1 MLGEAGPCTL
11 GVISWPSNCSQDDA
25 VHLWKAACVRE
36 CHGSWAAQGPD
47 MYSGP
52 EKPARCPWT
61 GGAHSLRFT
70 LAFLL
75 WDLVPT
81 TSYSVPLFSYTSSFP
96 SIPPHQSPKS
106 IHHHILTSICCLP
119 GISWLVI
126 VFLLGLYSQKVC
138 CLMFYTLLSRL
149 SEFDT
154 MKIVLDLKWSSTC
167 SVRLFT
173 PTLAVRRNRKQR
185 AGRHP
190 SPRIF
195 IWPRC

>member
-1 MLGEAGPCTL
+1 MLGEAGPCTS

-61 GGAHSLRFT
+61 GGAHSLSFT

-81 TSYSVPLFSYTSSFP
+81 ISYSIPSLFFSLYLIFSLYTS
-96 SIPPHQSPKS
+96 PPVPKS
-106 IHHHILTSICCLP
+106 IHHRILTSICCFP

-126 VFLLGLYSQKVC
+126 VLLLGLYSQKVC
-138 CLMFYTLLSRL
+138 RLMFYTLLSRL
-149 SEFDT
+149 SEYDRV
-154 MKIVLDLKWSSTC
+154 KIVLDLSE
-167 SVRLFT
+167 V
-173 PTLAVRRNRKQR
+173 
-185 AGRHP
+185 
-190 SPRIF
+190 
-195 IWPRC
+195 